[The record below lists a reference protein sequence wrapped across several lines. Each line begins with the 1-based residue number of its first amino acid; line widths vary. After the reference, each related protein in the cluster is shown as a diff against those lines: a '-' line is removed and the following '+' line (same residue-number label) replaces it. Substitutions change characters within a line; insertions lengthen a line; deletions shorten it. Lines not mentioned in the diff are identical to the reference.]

1 LLKRYLQS
9 DDAFREGHVNAVQN
23 NIETGYCRQVPTDD
37 VSTNATCYL
46 PHRAVIN
53 PRKPV
58 SSEISD
64 LLILLF
70 VSYFAFQSKGIKF
83 DDYFWMCVV

>member
-1 LLKRYLQS
+1 MLFAKVMSTLFKTTLKQAIAGKFLQM
-9 DDAFREGHVNAVQN
+9 
-23 NIETGYCRQVPTDD
+23 D

-70 VSYFAFQSKGIKF
+70 VSYFASQSKE
-83 DDYFWMCVV
+83 